1 MGQPSFQASN
11 AIIYLTY
18 GAFQNELANVLLRQ
32 DLGLVCCM
40 VLETP
45 VQVGFL
51 SRKQDAE
58 GSGITRIRE
67 GATGDWPTDSLSS
80 SYRQQESRRP

>member
-1 MGQPSFQASN
+1 MELFCTSVYDSFW
-11 AIIYLTY
+11 
-18 GAFQNELANVLLRQ
+18 QNEVTNALLHQ

-58 GSGITRIRE
+58 GSGIARIRE
-67 GATGDWPTDSLSS
+67 GATGDWPTDSLLALIGN
-80 SYRQQESRRP
+80 RNPANPRTTG